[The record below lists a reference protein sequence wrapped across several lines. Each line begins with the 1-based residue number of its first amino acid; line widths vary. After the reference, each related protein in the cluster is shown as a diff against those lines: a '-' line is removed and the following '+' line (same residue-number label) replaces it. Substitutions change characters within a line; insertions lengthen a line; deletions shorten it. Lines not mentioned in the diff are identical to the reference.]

1 MPAVT
6 RLGDLCTGHGSYPP
20 RPSTSA
26 SSKVLASGKGVVCVG
41 DSYAVHCS
49 SSSCHPG
56 TASQGSPKVLASG
69 KQKMRVGDTIDC
81 GSKVAQGSP
90 KVMIG

>member
-1 MPAVT
+1 MPQVT
-6 RLGDLCTGHGSYPP
+6 RLGDNCTGHGSFPP

-49 SSSCHPG
+49 GSCHPG
-56 TASQGSPKVLASG
+56 VAQTGSPKVLASG
-69 KQKMRVGDTIDC
+69 KQKMRVGDAINC
-81 GSKVAQGSP
+81 GSKVGVGTP
-90 KVMIG
+90 KVLIG

>member
-6 RLGDLCTGHGSYPP
+6 RLGDLCTGHGGYPP

-26 SSKVLASGKGVVCVG
+26 STKVFASGKGVVRVG

-49 SSSCHPG
+49 GPSCHPG
-56 TASQGSPKVLASG
+56 TAQQGSSKVYASG
-69 KQKMRVGDTIDC
+69 QQKMRVGDPIDC
-81 GSKVAQGSP
+81 GSKVAQGSS
-90 KVMIG
+90 KVFIG